1 MAELVPAN
9 ELMQYSHD
17 ATADER
23 VAVKLL
29 IEEAQG
35 VSPGVRVRFVK
46 RTNDV
51 VGSILIVGMEVPN
64 LKDTENKALHDV
76 AHKLE
81 EQSGITL
88 LVSQGDE
95 KESDG
100 QLLKVREFLSAD
112 KLSTEVT
119 EPAELRTV
127 LWRPAHKRYK
137 GVLIATA
144 VGTLMLAAWLFSFE
158 WLGHTF
164 PALFGNSV
172 PAKFEHRIGGV
183 RGVRLN
189 IDESIR
195 QIDGQIEKR
204 DALEL
209 TEKQVEDLRLE
220 KSLLEKARKDLEQP
234 TVAP

>member
-9 ELMQYSHD
+9 ELMQYSSD

-23 VAVKLL
+23 AAVKLL
-29 IEEAQG
+29 IEKAQG
-35 VSPGVRVRFVK
+35 VCPGVRVRFLQ
-46 RTNDV
+46 RMHDV
-51 VGSILIVGMEVPN
+51 VGSILKVGLEVPD
-64 LKDTENKALHDV
+64 LEDTQNYALHDL
-76 AHKLE
+76 AHELE

-88 LVSQGDE
+88 LVTQDE
-95 KESDG
+95 KQEEEG
-100 QLLKVREFLSAD
+100 QLLKVKEFLSAD
-112 KLSTEVT
+112 RLSSEVIEPTEF
-119 EPAELRTV
+119 RNV
-127 LWRPAHKRYK
+127 LWGPDHKRYK

-144 VGTLMLAAWLFSFE
+144 IGASMLAVWLSSFE

-164 PALFGNSV
+164 PTLFGNSV
-172 PAKFEHRIGGV
+172 PAKFEHRIDGV

-209 TEKQVEDLRLE
+209 TEKQVEDLRSE
-220 KSLLEKARKDLEQP
+220 KSLLEKARKDLDQP
-234 TVAP
+234 H